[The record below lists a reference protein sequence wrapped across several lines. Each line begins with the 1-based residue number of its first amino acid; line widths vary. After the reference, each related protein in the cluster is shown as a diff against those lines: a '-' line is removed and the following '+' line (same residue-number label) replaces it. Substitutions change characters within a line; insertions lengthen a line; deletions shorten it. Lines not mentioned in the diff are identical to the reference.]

1 MKKQSKASLRHAA
14 IKELL
19 AQEIVPNQV
28 TLVQLL
34 HERYGIQANQSLI
47 SKDLRTL
54 EVQKQKA
61 YNHLLY
67 ELKESDP
74 SKEILRLAI
83 RNVLHNESML
93 VIETLPGLAAFVG
106 DYLDMQKN
114 IHILATLAGENVVF
128 IIPRTVKNIHT
139 LFKEVSNLVYFKKP
153 KEDRA

>member
-61 YNHLLY
+61 YNHCQLSPL
-67 ELKESDP
+67 
-74 SKEILRLAI
+74 
-83 RNVLHNESML
+83 
-93 VIETLPGLAAFVG
+93 
-106 DYLDMQKN
+106 
-114 IHILATLAGENVVF
+114 
-128 IIPRTVKNIHT
+128 
-139 LFKEVSNLVYFKKP
+139 
-153 KEDRA
+153 